1 MRKIKWGILGPGI
14 IASKFVGDLQW
25 TSLAECDA
33 VASRSKNR
41 AEEFAKEFGIRK
53 SYDDYDALFSDEE
66 IDAIYIA
73 TPHSFHK
80 EQVIAALSAGKHV
93 LCEKPITISKSDLEE
108 IISIAASKRLYLA
121 EGMWTYFL
129 PAVQKAKQWVD
140 EGRLGK
146 ILHLKSEFAYPVPF
160 DPKGRMYNPELAGG
174 VLWDM
179 GIYNIAISKLFLGSE
194 VKQLTVNSSLAET
207 GVDNDVVTHFHVGE
221 AQAHLHSSFRCK
233 LQNNT
238 VIIGEKGFIVLPE
251 FWQAKECRL
260 YLGDQ
265 LEETF
270 IDKRKGHGFEFE
282 IDAVSKDILD
292 GQLESRVVSH
302 QTSLHF
308 QTVMDHIRA
317 TFV

>member
-14 IASKFVGDLQW
+14 IASKFVGDFQW
-25 TSLAECDA
+25 TSFAVCEA
-33 VASRSKNR
+33 VASRSKDR
-41 AEEFAKEFGIRK
+41 AEEFASDFGIKK
-53 SYDDYDALFSDEE
+53 SYDDYHTLFNDPE

-80 EQVIAALSAGKHV
+80 DQVIAALNAGKHV
-93 LCEKPITISKSDLEE
+93 LCEKPITINKPDLEE
-108 IISIAASKRLYLA
+108 IISIATSKRRYLA

-129 PAVQKAKQWVD
+129 PAVNKAKQWVE

-179 GIYNIAISKLFLGSE
+179 GIYNIAISNFFLGLDI
-194 VKQLTVNSSLAET
+194 QNITVNSSLAAT
-207 GVDNDVVTHFHVGE
+207 GVDNEVMSHFHVGE
-221 AQAHLHSSFRCK
+221 AQVHMHSSFRCK
-233 LQNNT
+233 LQNNA

-251 FWQAKECRL
+251 FWQAKECSL
-260 YLGDQ
+260 YLGEQ

-270 IDKRKGHGFEFE
+270 IDQRKGHGFEFE

-292 GQLESRVVSH
+292 RKLASTVVSH
-302 QTSLHF
+302 ESSLHF
-308 QTVMDHIRA
+308 QSVMDHIRA
-317 TFV
+317 TFA